1 MKFQSLILFPLL
13 PILIS
18 MRKIILMYGS
28 AMALLLTL
36 LKVIEYRLV
45 LHDLTL
51 EAAIGIL
58 ALFFTSLGVWAGIRL
73 TRRKTIVVPDPNFRV
88 NQQELHRLGISQ
100 REHEV
105 LELMARGLSNQEI
118 ADSLFISLSTVKT
131 HSSNIFQKLGVERR
145 TQALQKARE
154 SGILP

>member
-1 MKFQSLILFPLL
+1 
-13 PILIS
+13 
-18 MRKIILMYGS
+18 MRKTILMYGT
-28 AMALLLTL
+28 AMALLLVL
-36 LKVIEYRLV
+36 LKVIEYRFV

-58 ALFFTSLGVWAGIRL
+58 ALFFTSLGAWAGIRL
-73 TRRKTIVVPDPNFRV
+73 ARRKTIVVPDPNFRV
-88 NQQELHRLGISQ
+88 NQQELHRLGISK

-131 HSSNIFQKLGVERR
+131 HSSNLFQKLGVERR

>member
-1 MKFQSLILFPLL
+1 
-13 PILIS
+13 
-18 MRKIILMYGS
+18 MRKTILMYGT
-28 AMALLLTL
+28 AMALLLVL
-36 LKVIEYRLV
+36 LKVIEYRFV

-58 ALFFTSLGVWAGIRL
+58 ALFFTSLGAWAGIRL
-73 TRRKTIVVPDPNFRV
+73 AKRTTIVVPDPNFRV
-88 NQQELHRLGISQ
+88 NQQELHRLGISK

-131 HSSNIFQKLGVERR
+131 HSSNLFQKLGVERR